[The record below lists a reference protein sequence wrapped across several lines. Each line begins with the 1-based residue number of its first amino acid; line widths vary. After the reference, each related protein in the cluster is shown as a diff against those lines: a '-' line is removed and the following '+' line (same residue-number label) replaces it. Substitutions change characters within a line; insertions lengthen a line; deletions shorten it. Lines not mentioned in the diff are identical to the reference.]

1 MVIQMKLWVGDG
13 FFPHAAEEEE
23 LKGVK
28 QARWRREEEN
38 GREREQQQL
47 GFNKSMQSSLCKK
60 ERKKEGDLTKIK
72 RNHGSIVI
80 DHVKCVVEL
89 RPCEMSDALKTGGG
103 ISKFISA

>member
-38 GREREQQQL
+38 GRERE
-47 GFNKSMQSSLCKK
+47 NNNNS
-60 ERKKEGDLTKIK
+60 DLTKACK
-72 RNHGSIVI
+72 AVYAKKKEKKKATSR
-80 DHVKCVVEL
+80 K
-89 RPCEMSDALKTGGG
+89 
-103 ISKFISA
+103 